1 MELLKNGDFQKKNLK
16 FSQILENRPDA
27 FTPKV

>member
-1 MELLKNGDFQKKNLK
+1 MKLLKNGDFQNLK

-27 FTPKV
+27 FTPKI